1 MNKRTII
8 NLVLAAKLPCYNYP
22 HAFVFELNGTVHE
35 CFEYDGEFYEDVWD
49 NLTLAEYH
57 ADWEKTCNGVYAE
70 PLVLSHIFGDD
81 STLIIIKCVNLT
93 NLDVTKRWDKLNEIK
108 DIARKH
114 RADVEWGGFCA
125 GRHSDKFIIHYKG
138 ERYIVTVGSM
148 RHDGVNAR
156 LQSI

>member
-1 MNKRTII
+1 MNKSTII

-35 CFEYDGEFYEDVWD
+35 CFEYDGEFHEDVWD

-57 ADWEKTCNGVYAE
+57 ADWENTCNGVYAE
-70 PLVLSHIFGDD
+70 PLVLSHIFRDA
-81 STLIIIKCVNLT
+81 STLIAIKCINLT
-93 NLDVTKRWDKLNEIK
+93 LLDVSKRVDKLNEIN
-108 DIARKH
+108 DIAHKYN
-114 RADVEWGGFCA
+114 ADVEWCGFYS
-125 GRHSDKFIIHYKG
+125 RSSSNEFIIHYNG
-138 ERYIVTVGSM
+138 VRYFVNVDSL